1 MDEMKLQT
9 KDGRI
14 ETTATI
20 ICNQN
25 FDYSELLPFQSSYD
39 QQTQLYGYPFQYIL
53 SATPDPT
60 LQLTTIQAHATLE
73 GNNEIIFL
81 TNYNEVSLDE
91 NGTLLEF
98 IQDLVK
104 AK

>member
-25 FDYSELLPFQSSYD
+25 FDYTDLIPFKSSYE
-39 QQTQLYGYPFQYIL
+39 QQTQIYGYSFLYKIT
-53 SATPDPT
+53 ATPDPT
-60 LQLTTIQAHATLE
+60 LPLTTIQAHAKLE

-81 TNYNEVSLDE
+81 TNYIEVSLDE